1 MKTALAQMEVVA
13 GKPRQNLETMLRMI
27 DHAKRESV
35 DLVVFPEMCVGGYLV
50 GDKWASDEY
59 CRYLMEGNEEIR
71 KASDGIAI
79 AFGNIYLDT
88 REDINQ
94 RQGDTVIHPNKD
106 GRTRKYNAVYVYQNG
121 KAAPRARETPFLPP
135 GVHPKTLLPNYRMF
149 DDERYFFSLEDVA
162 KDAGTTLEEIAQPF
176 LIEVNGTQIPIGFE
190 VCEDLWCEDYRK
202 EGKAQNVTKIL
213 IDNGAEKV
221 VSISASPWTF
231 GKNGARDRRI
241 EFLKQDSGTAFVP
254 FYYVN
259 CTGVQNNG
267 KNMVTFDGGSTVYD
281 AQGLPVVI
289 SEHPY
294 MEELLIVDDTTL
306 SHLLLIRSEKPKIA
320 QKLDAIV
327 TGIKHMKDMLGRSNQ
342 PKYVIGVSGGIDSSV
357 VAALLTLAVGKEKV
371 LGITM
376 PWEYTSAKTRESVDH
391 LVHTLEIPLLE
402 IPIGELTQVN
412 EKLLETH
419 TPDGENR
426 TLTPLQRG
434 NIAAKIRGTSL
445 LSNIAALYG
454 AVFTNNGNKLE
465 VALGYATLYGDI
477 NGALAPIADLTKTEV
492 VELARYLNEHVFH
505 KEVIPATLIP
515 DHLFRF
521 RPDQIEPSAELE
533 KDQIDPM
540 KFGYHCALLEA
551 MTDYRKK
558 SPEEIM
564 RAYLAGNLEQQLGI
578 SNELVQRWGL
588 QNPKAFMEDLEWFD
602 AQIQRNVFKR
612 VQSPPIIIT
621 SRSAYGYDI
630 RESILPVEHSFEY
643 DRLKTQVL
651 AMNEY
656 VSAEITEVA
665 L

>member
-27 DHAKRESV
+27 NHAKREQV
-35 DLVVFPEMCVGGYLV
+35 DLVVFPEMCVGGYLD

-59 CRYLMEGNEEIR
+59 CLYLMEGNEDIR
-71 KASDGIAI
+71 KESDGIAV
-79 AFGNIYLDT
+79 AFGNVYLDT
-88 REDINQ
+88 QESINQ
-94 RQGDTVIHPNKD
+94 RQGDTLIHPNKD

-121 KAAPRARETPFLPP
+121 KAAPRVRETPFLPP
-135 GVHPKTLLPNYRMF
+135 GVHPKTLLPNYRIF
-149 DDERYFFSLEDVA
+149 DDERYFFSLDDIA
-162 KDAGTTLEEIAQPF
+162 KDAGVALEEIAQPF
-176 LIEVNGTQIPIGFE
+176 LIKADGRKIPLGFE
-190 VCEDLWCEDYRK
+190 VCEDLWCEEYRK
-202 EGKAQNVTKIL
+202 GSQAQNITKIL

-231 GKNGARDRRI
+231 GKDGARDRRI
-241 EFLKQDSGTAFVP
+241 GFLKHDSGISFVP

-267 KNMVTFDGGSTVYD
+267 KNIVTFDGGSTVYD
-281 AQGLPVVI
+281 TQGLPVIV

-294 MEELLIVDDTTL
+294 VEELIIVDDQAQN
-306 SHLLLIRSEKPKIA
+306 HAPVVRMERSKIA
-320 QKLDAIV
+320 QKTDAIV
-327 TGIKHMKDMLGRSNQ
+327 TGIKHMKDILGRTDQ

-376 PWEYTSAKTRESVDH
+376 PWDYTSTKTRESVDH
-391 LVHTLEIPLLE
+391 LVRALGIPLLE
-402 IPIGELTQVN
+402 IPIGELAQVN
-412 EKLLETH
+412 EKVLETH

-426 TLTPLQRG
+426 TLNPLQRG
-434 NIAAKIRGTSL
+434 NIAAKIRGTSI

-454 AVFTNNGNKLE
+454 AIFTNNGNKLE
-465 VALGYATLYGDI
+465 VALGYATLYGDV

-492 VELARYLNEHVFH
+492 VELARYLNERVFCT
-505 KEVIPATLIP
+505 EVIPATLIP

-533 KDQIDPM
+533 KDQVDPM

-564 RAYLAGNLEQQLGI
+564 RAYLAGTLEQQLGI
-578 SNELVQRWGL
+578 STALLERWGL
-588 QNPKAFMEDLEWFD
+588 QNPKTFVEDLEWFD

-621 SRSAYGYDI
+621 SKSAYGYDI
-630 RESILPVEHSFEY
+630 RESILPVDHSFEY
-643 DRLKTQVL
+643 DRLKKQIL
-651 AMNEY
+651 AMDKY
-656 VSAEITEVA
+656 IRAEVA
-665 L
+665 S